1 MLFWLWRY
9 ERLDIVSS
17 GLPLNAA
24 LANWSADTANVHALL
39 GENTVAQTYL
49 IAHQTT
55 ASNSS
60 GNKAIRDNRFI
71 T

>member
-1 MLFWLWRY
+1 M
-9 ERLDIVSS
+9 VSS
-17 GLPLNAA
+17 GLPLKAA

-49 IAHQTT
+49 TANQTT

-60 GNKAIRDNRFI
+60 GNRAVRANRLVSDCI
-71 T
+71 